1 MLVDMKVLYVFNMCD
16 RSFVLVG
23 DDNVDGKDNEEEEI
37 MEVVDIMIYHFGLLL
52 LLAGVFL
59 LLFHLTCI

>member
-1 MLVDMKVLYVFNMCD
+1 MCD

-37 MEVVDIMIYHFGLLL
+37 MEVVDNMI
-52 LLAGVFL
+52 
-59 LLFHLTCI
+59 

>member
-1 MLVDMKVLYVFNMCD
+1 MLVV
-16 RSFVLVG
+16 
-23 DDNVDGKDNEEEEI
+23 DDTVDGKDNQEEEI
-37 MEVVDIMIYHFGLLL
+37 VEVVDIMIYHLGLLL

>member
-1 MLVDMKVLYVFNMCD
+1 MVD
-16 RSFVLVG
+16 G
-23 DDNVDGKDNEEEEI
+23 TVDGKDNQEEEI
-37 MEVVDIMIYHFGLLL
+37 MEVVDIKIYHVGLLL

>member
-37 MEVVDIMIYHFGLLL
+37 MEVVDNMI
-52 LLAGVFL
+52 
-59 LLFHLTCI
+59 